1 MDRGGAM
8 KKIKKIP
15 YGTASYDKIK
25 KFNHYFVD
33 KTKYIEML
41 ENLDTYHLFFL
52 RPRRFGKSLWLS
64 ILEHYYDVNKKN
76 QFEELFGDTYIGKNP
91 TPLRN
96 TYPILKLNFSGIPTE
111 KIEITEKDFNLKITR
126 AIKSFYG
133 NYSFLFEKIS
143 FEEDLSKITNAT
155 SLFSEFVEIMHFHNI
170 KFYLLIDEYDN
181 FANNILIH
189 HGKDRYQRVT
199 HQAGFLRSFF
209 AAVKNGTETNT
220 IDRMFVTG
228 VSPLVLSDVTSGMN
242 IGDNISNMIP
252 FNSMVGFTQGE
263 VDTMLDYY
271 IDAEVIK
278 KEERDMILSLLQ
290 QYYNNYC
297 FSKNINE
304 KVFNSDM
311 ILYFFNKYSQEKE
324 IPSNLIDENVRI
336 DYGKLRFLLLE
347 EKKLNGNFSILS
359 DIIENGSIDTQLI
372 HSFALKDILEK
383 SKFKSFLYYL
393 GFLTI
398 KKHYIAS
405 RYQLTIPNEVIRTM
419 HFDYIRQALTESFKL
434 NIDIE
439 FLEQEFANTAING
452 EWQKLFT
459 YLLEEF
465 YAATSLR
472 DFVLKEH
479 SIKMFLLP
487 YLGFSPYFYVKSEP
501 EMNRGY
507 ADLFFQS
514 KTDLTNYEYLIE
526 LKYLKSKDLPKDK
539 EKLNALV
546 QKTKQAATE
555 QLLRYKQSRN
565 ITCKLIQLVI
575 ICSSK
580 EVLLIEE
587 VKEDN
592 AKD

>member
-1 MDRGGAM
+1 M
-8 KKIKKIP
+8 KKVKKIP
-15 YGTASYDKIK
+15 YGTVDYATLQKNNKY
-25 KFNHYFVD
+25 YFVD
-33 KTKYIEML
+33 KTRYIKEL
-41 ENLDTYHLFFL
+41 EELGSRFLFFL

-64 ILEHYYDVNKKN
+64 ILEHYYDVNKAD

-96 TYPILKLNFSGIPTE
+96 TYPILKLNFSGIPTDGSAE
-111 KIEITEKDFNLKITR
+111 DIK
-126 AIKSFYG
+126 KSFDLEIFLSISDFYVS
-133 NYSFLFEKIS
+133 YSHLYDKVNIDLDFVNIS
-143 FEEDLSKITNAT
+143 NAT
-155 SLFSEFVEIMHFHNI
+155 DMLKKFISIMKAHRA

-181 FANNILIH
+181 FANNVLIH
-189 HGKDRYQRVT
+189 HGKERYQRVT

-209 AAVKNGTETNT
+209 AAIKNATETST

-263 VDTMLDYY
+263 VEVMLDYY
-271 IDAEVIK
+271 INAEVVK
-278 KEERDMILSLLQ
+278 KEERAEISEILRVN
-290 QYYNNYC
+290 YNNYC
-297 FSKNINE
+297 FSENTDE
-304 KVFNSDM
+304 KVYNSDM
-311 ILYFFNKYSQEKE
+311 ILYFFNKYSQNKK

-336 DYGKLRFLLLE
+336 DYGKLRFLILE
-347 EKKLNGNFSILS
+347 EQKLNGNFSILS

-393 GFLTI
+393 GLLTI

-439 FLEQEFANTAING
+439 FLEQEFANVAIKG
-452 EWQKLFT
+452 EWQALFE
-459 YLLEEF
+459 YILDKF
-465 YAATSLR
+465 YENTSLR
-472 DFVLKEH
+472 DFVLLEH

-487 YLGFSPYFYVKSEP
+487 YLGFSPYFYVDSEP

-514 KTDLTNYEYLIE
+514 KTDITNYEYLIE

-555 QLLRYKQSRN
+555 QLLRYKQSRE
-565 ITCKLIQLVI
+565 ITCELIQIVI

-580 EVLLIEE
+580 EVLLLEE
-587 VKEDN
+587 VK
-592 AKD
+592 